1 MIRFYAPDIETEGCL
16 PADESSHCA
25 RVLRRHEGDEVEVV
39 DGKGFAY
46 TCRIADANPRRVALE
61 VVGKRSELPHW
72 GRKITLAVAPTKN
85 ADRMEWL
92 AEKVVEM
99 GIDRLVLLRTEH
111 SERKVLKTD
120 RLRRVMVSAMKQS
133 LKATLPELSEL
144 TDFSDFLAFPDSSAL
159 QLIAHCEDDK
169 PRVPIASR
177 VPAPGQDVVVLIGPE
192 GDFSPEEIAAA
203 LEAGFVPVTMGRSRL
218 RTETAAIFAIAALH
232 TLIDN
237 NVQCTMYNVHQ

>member
-25 RVLRRHEGDEVEVV
+25 RVLRRREGDEVEVV

-92 AEKVVEM
+92 AERWWRWASTAWCCFAPSIPK
-99 GIDRLVLLRTEH
+99 
-111 SERKVLKTD
+111 ER
-120 RLRRVMVSAMKQS
+120 
-133 LKATLPELSEL
+133 
-144 TDFSDFLAFPDSSAL
+144 SSR
-159 QLIAHCEDDK
+159 
-169 PRVPIASR
+169 P
-177 VPAPGQDVVVLIGPE
+177 
-192 GDFSPEEIAAA
+192 
-203 LEAGFVPVTMGRSRL
+203 
-218 RTETAAIFAIAALH
+218 TA
-232 TLIDN
+232 
-237 NVQCTMYNVHQ
+237 